1 MQEGKKGSVCRMHRK
16 PGAALLL
23 ALLLVEGVAVLLLVP
38 SVASSSTATQTSQV
52 RVSVTTDRYV
62 YSLQDSV
69 IATIQVTNLETY
81 PLNDLTINSTIYGA
95 PDNPVLPLS
104 TVVDVAVGPLSTVG
118 FNASVSFSL
127 SDENYQIVS
136 DVIANSTVIG
146 VATVPLVVLD
156 TTDRAPLTLA
166 MVWHMHQPIYLN
178 LQGQFEQPWVQIHS
192 GSDFVYNGT
201 WYGAYYWQVLMLKNH
216 PTIHVTFNLQPTLLY
231 QWNVSMTDFQYNG
244 TFPASGASLAYDLA
258 AVNTTVEG
266 YRALASSGQGEI
278 LTSPFYHPLSAILVQ
293 LGWGSD
299 LLAQIELGKNYT
311 DSYMGVNA
319 TGMWTPEMGFTMG
332 MVPIIQ
338 EAGVQYTIL
347 DQANEFLGAAGP
359 GANSSIYQPF
369 EVVGANGSHIIVFFR
384 DTQISTD
391 LTNVWNA
398 IPNPRVAAS
407 DFIAAVANVYR
418 SNPGGVLT
426 LASDGENP
434 IIADGV
440 ISALDYN
447 AIYDAIASQSW
458 LQTSTLQSAL
468 ASHPVTKNLTY
479 VPAGSWSGGFG
490 LWIGAEPKT
499 AIWDAIIKSRA
510 TLVNL
515 TAQYGANNPEIKK
528 LWNYLYTAE
537 GSDWEWQTPGGPAWF
552 AMQGYRY
559 ARAATDY
566 QAPVPTAPPPM
577 NWPVYL
583 AAVVGAVVILAVAG
597 FAYVRRRKTQ
607 ETVSPLSAS
616 NK

>member
-1 MQEGKKGSVCRMHRK
+1 MNGSAR
-16 PGAALLL
+16 AAEVVML
-23 ALLLVEGVAVLLLVP
+23 VLLGTTLLP
-38 SVASSSTATQTSQV
+38 LAPSTAGSAPV
-52 RVSVTTDRYV
+52 IRMSVTTDRYTYPLTGNLV
-62 YSLQDSV
+62 V
-69 IATIQVTNLETY
+69 TVTVTNLETQV
-81 PLNDLTINSTIYGA
+81 LAGLTINTTIYDSANHMAMALPSILDGEVGA
-95 PDNPVLPLS
+95 LS
-104 TVVDVAVGPLSTVG
+104 TTN
-118 FNASVSFSL
+118 FNVSAAYSL
-127 SDENYQIVS
+127 ADANYVIVS
-136 DVIANSTVIG
+136 DATVGGTLVGSAN
-146 VATVPLVVLD
+146 VPLVVLN
-156 TTDRAPLTLA
+156 TEGRAPLTLA
-166 MVWHMHQPIYLN
+166 IVWHMHQPIYLN

-201 WYGAYYWQVLMLKNH
+201 WYGAYYWQVLMLEDH

-231 QWNVSMTDFQYNG
+231 QWNESLKDFQYNG

-258 AVNTTVEG
+258 AINSTVDG
-266 YRALASSGQGEI
+266 YRALAADGQAEI

-293 LGWGSD
+293 LGFGSD

-332 MVPIIQ
+332 MIPIMQ
-338 EAGVQYTIL
+338 ETGMQFTIL
-347 DQANEFLGAAGP
+347 DQANEFVGAAGP

-369 EVVGANGSHIIVFFR
+369 ELGGANGSHIIVFFR

-391 LTNVWNA
+391 LSNVWDT
-398 IPNPRVAAS
+398 IPNSKVAAS

-434 IIADGV
+434 IITDGV

-458 LQTSTLQSAL
+458 LQTSTLQSIL
-468 ASHPVTKNLTY
+468 ATHPVTANLTN
-479 VPAGSWSGGFG
+479 VPTGSWSGGLG

-499 AIWDAIIKSRA
+499 AIWDAIIKART

-528 LWNYLYTAE
+528 LWNYLYIAE
-537 GSDWEWQTPGGPAWF
+537 GSDWEWNTPQGNPWF

-559 ARAATDY
+559 ANAATQY
-566 QAPVPTAPPPM
+566 QVPAAPPSQFP
-577 NWPVYL
+577 WYAIAIG
-583 AAVVGAVVILAVAG
+583 AAVVVAG
-597 FAYVRRRKTQ
+597 TCLFLVRRRR
-607 ETVSPLSAS
+607 P
-616 NK
+616 